1 MQLIDFISRVLTL
14 QSHPLSVFCAV
25 FCCFAEVLISAEYF
39 ARVSNFWSQ
48 LMEKLGTTFSTGLFI
63 MGLVN

>member
-14 QSHPLSVFCAV
+14 QSHPLSVLRC

>member
-1 MQLIDFISRVLTL
+1 MQLIDFICRVLTL
-14 QSHPLSVFCAV
+14 QSHPLSIFCAV
-25 FCCFAEVLISAEYF
+25 FCCFAQVLISAEYF